1 MDFGLQSVL
10 AFSILGVY
18 LVTYGGDCLKVGV
31 RECVREVVRFYSISF
46 VLTLFVERG
55 FLRGVHLGVVFH
67 LDGSASLVLLEG
79 VCLSFGRK
87 DLGALEKME
96 IVFLWERLEA
106 WCDSYFRVI

>member
-1 MDFGLQSVL
+1 M
-10 AFSILGVY
+10 
-18 LVTYGGDCLKVGV
+18 
-31 RECVREVVRFYSISF
+31 
-46 VLTLFVERG
+46 
-55 FLRGVHLGVVFH
+55 HLGVVFH